1 MKVLLQG
8 AAILA
13 VIYTIINISG
23 RVAVCSAIKSCPLK
37 ARLIYTR

>member
-13 VIYTIINISG
+13 VIYTIIIIYTIINISG
-23 RVAVCSAIKSCPLK
+23 RVAVCSAYKILS
-37 ARLIYTR
+37 A

>member
-23 RVAVCSAIKSCPLK
+23 RVVAVCSAYKILS
-37 ARLIYTR
+37 A

>member
-13 VIYTIINISG
+13 VIYIIINIIINISG
-23 RVAVCSAIKSCPLK
+23 RVAVCSAYKILS
-37 ARLIYTR
+37 A

>member
-23 RVAVCSAIKSCPLK
+23 RVAVCS
-37 ARLIYTR
+37 RL

>member
-1 MKVLLQG
+1 MKGLLKG

-23 RVAVCSAIKSCPLK
+23 RVAVCSAYKILS
-37 ARLIYTR
+37 A

>member
-1 MKVLLQG
+1 MKFLLQG

-23 RVAVCSAIKSCPLK
+23 RVAVCSAYKIFT
-37 ARLIYTR
+37 A

>member
-8 AAILA
+8 AVILA

-23 RVAVCSAIKSCPLK
+23 RVAVYKILSA
-37 ARLIYTR
+37 

>member
-23 RVAVCSAIKSCPLK
+23 RVAYAALTKFLPLK

>member
-8 AAILA
+8 

-23 RVAVCSAIKSCPLK
+23 RVAVCSAYKILS
-37 ARLIYTR
+37 A

>member
-23 RVAVCSAIKSCPLK
+23 RVTVCSAYKILS
-37 ARLIYTR
+37 A

>member
-13 VIYTIINISG
+13 VIYTITISG
-23 RVAVCSAIKSCPLK
+23 RVAVCSAYKILS
-37 ARLIYTR
+37 A

>member
-23 RVAVCSAIKSCPLK
+23 AWLYAALTKFLPPE